1 MFKRN
6 KLKMIHEKLKKNSG
20 SNTEQTPSP
29 GSSEQENQG
38 RVMRKPALIH
48 DWGGRYRY
56 FELVC
61 L

>member
-29 GSSEQENQG
+29 GSSE
-38 RVMRKPALIH
+38 
-48 DWGGRYRY
+48 
-56 FELVC
+56 
-61 L
+61 